1 MAVGSPPF
9 RPLKRPSLHRR
20 APSSLG
26 SLGSVPE
33 DDLPV
38 MTDRN
43 PAIEAKFR
51 SEPEL
56 GVSENSA
63 RPLPGDS
70 THAGAA
76 LLGSEAT
83 VPLSTPGLSR
93 SNSFSASSAYDSDAE
108 DASFFPP
115 VERLTMFDFIEN
127 LALTERM
134 EKIQKSVSAQSR
146 RLRETAKTR
155 TASTR
160 DRAIEEWRR
169 RVPNETEQLE
179 KYKKRMRQ
187 SVERLNEQWASNT
200 AVTAREKVSFIA
212 AVMNIFVSGY
222 LVGGR
227 PEWFPIWYTAQLL
240 YFMPLRYYTYHKKGY
255 HYFLADLCYFVNALL
270 VLSLWV
276 FPRSKRLFISTYC
289 LAFGNNAVAIIM
301 WRNSLVFHSMDKVV
315 SLFIHIMPCVT
326 LHCVVHLLSSEYQ
339 RQAYPAVW
347 AIQNAA
353 PDSPHRYGLAQMM
366 LWATLPYAI
375 WQLSYHFGI
384 TVRRRE
390 KIAAG
395 RPTSFTWL
403 RKSYAKNF
411 LGRFVL
417 SLPEH
422 LQEPAFM
429 LIQYSY
435 AVLTMVPCPL
445 WFWSRWASGGFLTV
459 VFIWST
465 YNGANYYIEVY
476 SKRFQKELEQLK
488 KDVAKW
494 QNSPLTPMPQANA
507 EQMKEFPLLDG
518 GANTSGASTGT
529 KMLGDEVEARERKQ
543 ASLNVPESS

>member
-1 MAVGSPPF
+1 MAIGSPP
-9 RPLKRPSLHRR
+9 RYPKRPLHRR
-20 APSSLG
+20 TPSSLD
-26 SLGSVPE
+26 SVPE
-33 DDLPV
+33 DLPV
-38 MTDRN
+38 MADANT
-43 PAIEAKFR
+43 AAEGEFK
-51 SEPEL
+51 SEPDL
-56 GVSENSA
+56 TASKYSA

-70 THAGAA
+70 THG
-76 LLGSEAT
+76 GSAM
-83 VPLSTPGLSR
+83 LSGNASAPSINTPGLSR
-93 SNSFSASSAYDSDAE
+93 SNSFSNSSQYMDDSDAE
-108 DASFFPP
+108 ESAFFPP

-127 LALTERM
+127 LALSQRV
-134 EKIQKSVSAQSR
+134 EKLQKSVSAQTE
-146 RLRETAKTR
+146 RLRTAAKTR
-155 TASTR
+155 TVSTR

-179 KYKKRMRQ
+179 KYKKRMRR
-187 SVERLNEQWASNT
+187 SVERLNQQWASNT
-200 AVTAREKVSFIA
+200 AVTAREKASFIA

-227 PEWFPIWYTAQLL
+227 PEWFPLWYTVQLF

-270 VLSLWV
+270 AASLWV
-276 FPRSKRLFISTYC
+276 FPNSKRLFISTYC

-326 LHCVVHLLSSEYQ
+326 LHCVVHLLPDDYQ

-347 AIQNAA
+347 AIRNA
-353 PDSPHRYGLAQMM
+353 PTDSPIRYGLFQMM
-366 LWATLPYAI
+366 IWATIPYAV
-375 WQLSYHFGI
+375 WQLSYHFMI
-384 TVRRRE
+384 TVRRRD

-403 RKSYAKNF
+403 RKSYAKNP

-417 SLPEH
+417 SLPDS

-429 LIQYSY
+429 LIQYTY
-435 AVLTMVPCPL
+435 AVLTMVPCPV
-445 WFWSRWASGGFLTV
+445 WFWSRWASGLFLTV

-488 KDVAKW
+488 ADVSKW
-494 QNSPLTPMPQANA
+494 QSSPMTPMPQPNA

-518 GANTSGASTGT
+518 NTNTSGATTGS
-529 KMLGDEVEARERKQ
+529 KALGEEGEARERKPLDGT
-543 ASLNVPESS
+543 SNLNSS

>member
-1 MAVGSPPF
+1 MAVASPP
-9 RPLKRPSLHRR
+9 RNSRTLHRR
-20 APSSLG
+20 TPSSLD
-26 SLGSVPE
+26 SVPE
-33 DDLPV
+33 DLPI
-38 MTDRN
+38 MTETN
-43 PAIEAKFR
+43 KSR

-56 GVSENSA
+56 GVSEISSK
-63 RPLPGDS
+63 PVPGDA
-70 THAGAA
+70 THAGSA
-76 LLGSEAT
+76 LLSSEST
-83 VPLSTPGLSR
+83 IPQSTPGLSR
-93 SNSFSASSAYDSDAE
+93 SNSFSNSSAYMDDSDAE
-108 DASFFPP
+108 EAAFFPP

-127 LALTERM
+127 LALTQRV
-134 EKIQKSVSAQSR
+134 EKIQSSISAQTE
-146 RLRETAKTR
+146 RLKKAAKTR
-155 TASTR
+155 TVSTR

-169 RVPNETEQLE
+169 RVPPESEQLE

-187 SVERLNEQWASNT
+187 SVDRLNEQWASNT
-200 AVTAREKVSFIA
+200 AVTAREKASFIA

-227 PEWFPIWYTAQLL
+227 PEWFPLWYTAQLF

-289 LAFGNNAVAIIM
+289 LAFGNNAIAIVM

-315 SLFIHIMPCVT
+315 SLFIHIMPCAT
-326 LHCVVHLLSSEYQ
+326 LHCVVHLLKSEYQ
-339 RQAYPAVW
+339 QQAYPAIW
-347 AIQNAA
+347 NIRNAA
-353 PDSPHRYGLAQMM
+353 PDSPHRYGLLQMM
-366 LWATLPYAI
+366 LWATIPYAI
-375 WQLSYHFGI
+375 WQLSYHFMI

-417 SLPEH
+417 SLPEY

-429 LIQYSY
+429 MIQYTY

-494 QNSPLTPMPQANA
+494 QNSPTPITPMHQPAA

-518 GANTSGASTGT
+518 ATSTGAKT
-529 KMLGDEVEARERKQ
+529 VNEEARKRE
-543 ASLNVPESS
+543 V